1 MARRTILA
9 AAILTAA
16 LSACTPTRDYHGYIA
31 DEALPREIEPGIDT
45 RSTVLARLG
54 SPSTKSIF
62 DDDTWIYMS
71 ATRTRI
77 AYFKPKVSERT
88 VTAIRF
94 GEDNTVSDVLN
105 YDQTDGQIIKYASS
119 ETPTRGRELGLLEQI
134 FGTLGVVSLPREVD
148 PNSPTGRT
156 R

>member
-1 MARRTILA
+1 MIRRMMAVSLVLA
-9 AAILTAA
+9 ASV
-16 LSACTPTRDYHGYIA
+16 SACSPIRDYHGYIA
-31 DEALPREIEPGIDT
+31 DEALPREIEPGVDT

-62 DDDTWIYMS
+62 DDNTWIYMS

-77 AYFKPKVSERT
+77 AYFKPKVTERT

-94 GEDNTVSDVLN
+94 GEDNMVAEVLN
-105 YDQTDGQIIKYASS
+105 YDRDDGEIIRYASAQ
-119 ETPTRGRELGLLEQI
+119 TPTRGRQLGLLEQI
-134 FGTLGVVSLPREVD
+134 FGTLGVARLPAEVD
-148 PNSPTGRT
+148 PNSPTGR

>member
-1 MARRTILA
+1 MITRALF
-9 AAILTAA
+9 TAA
-16 LSACTPTRDYHGYIA
+16 VLTTGLAGCTPTKNYHGYIA
-31 DEALPREIEPGIDT
+31 DEAAPADIEPGVDT

-71 ATRTRI
+71 STREQF
-77 AYFKPKVSERT
+77 AFYLPKTSDRT

-94 GEDNTVSDVLN
+94 GDDDTVQEVGLFNAD
-105 YDQTDGQIIKYASS
+105 DGQTIRYASA

-134 FGTLGVVSLPREVD
+134 FGTIGAVQLPQERD
-148 PNSPTGRT
+148 PTSPTGQR

>member
-1 MARRTILA
+1 MARSAILLALALA
-9 AAILTAA
+9 AATT
-16 LSACTPTRDYHGYIA
+16 ACTPTRDYHGYIA
-31 DEALPREIEPGIDT
+31 DEALPKDIEPGVDT

-62 DDDTWIYMS
+62 DDNTWIYMS

-77 AYFKPKVSERT
+77 AYFKPKVTERT

-94 GEDNTVSDVLN
+94 GEDNTVSEVLN
-105 YDQTDGQIIKYASS
+105 YDQEDGEVIRYASS
-119 ETPTRGRELGLLEQI
+119 ETPTRGRQLGLLEQI
-134 FGTLGVVSLPREVD
+134 FGTLGVVRLPSEVD

>member
-1 MARRTILA
+1 MARSAILLALALA
-9 AAILTAA
+9 ASATAC
-16 LSACTPTRDYHGYIA
+16 SPTRDYHGYIA
-31 DEALPREIEPGIDT
+31 DEALPKDIEPGEDT

-62 DDDTWIYMS
+62 DDNTWIYMS
-71 ATRTRI
+71 AIRTRI
-77 AYFKPKVSERT
+77 AYFKPKVTERT

-94 GEDNTVSDVLN
+94 GDDNTVSEVLN
-105 YDQTDGQIIKYASS
+105 YDQDDGEVIRYASS
-119 ETPTRGRELGLLEQI
+119 ETPTRGRQLGLLEQI
-134 FGTLGVVSLPREVD
+134 FGTLGVIRLPSEVD

>member
-9 AAILTAA
+9 ALL
-16 LSACTPTRDYHGYIA
+16 LSSTFAACTPTRDFHGYIA
-31 DEALPREIEPGIDT
+31 DEAEPTDIEPGTDT

-62 DDDTWIYMS
+62 DDNTWIYMS
-71 ATRTRI
+71 ATRERM

-94 GEDNTVSDVLN
+94 GEDNTVAEILN
-105 YDQTDGQIIKYASS
+105 YDQEDGEVVSYAST

-134 FGTLGVVSLPREVD
+134 FGTLGVAALPREAD
-148 PNSPTGRT
+148 PNSPTGQQR
-156 R
+156 